1 MGGNSGRVSPFGS
14 GLLRGTEEQGKALF
28 LTAQGMRVTEPWGL
42 PGGRKTG

>member
-1 MGGNSGRVSPFGS
+1 MDGNSGRASPFGS

-28 LTAQGMRVTEPWGL
+28 LTAQGMRVMEPWGL